1 MVAQRSDL
9 LWKALALVAGAAAA
23 AVTTRLVG
31 LVWKKVTG
39 ADSPL
44 NLVAGETS
52 RRREIVWV
60 VASGVAVALV
70 RLVARRGLARAWRA
84 KTGRYPSPL
93 VESSPGGLPEP
104 A

>member
-1 MVAQRSDL
+1 MVTQRSDL
-9 LWKALALVAGAAAA
+9 LWKALALGAGAAAA
-23 AVTTRLVG
+23 AGTTRLVG

-39 ADSPL
+39 AEVPL

-60 VASGVAVALV
+60 VASGFAVALV

-84 KTGRYPSPL
+84 RTGHYPRPL
-93 VESSPGGLPEP
+93 VEASPGGSPQP